1 MHHGPVTEFMTV
13 VGQVRMVMTMVVRV
27 REDHGVDGTIVVV
40 VVVAVLMIEVM
51 RMLVARA
58 MPVAMTGVLSHRN
71 VMMQA
76 SAGALRRHCD
86 ALHTDAAHQQQ
97 HAEAQA
103 RPSPPGRQSKR

>member
-13 VGQVRMVMTMVVRV
+13 VGQVRMVMTMVV
-27 REDHGVDGTIVVV
+27 VVV
-40 VVVAVLMIEVM
+40 VILMVEVM

-71 VMMQA
+71 VMVQA
-76 SAGALRRHCD
+76 SVGALRRHCN
-86 ALHTDAAHQQQ
+86 ALQTDAAHQQQ